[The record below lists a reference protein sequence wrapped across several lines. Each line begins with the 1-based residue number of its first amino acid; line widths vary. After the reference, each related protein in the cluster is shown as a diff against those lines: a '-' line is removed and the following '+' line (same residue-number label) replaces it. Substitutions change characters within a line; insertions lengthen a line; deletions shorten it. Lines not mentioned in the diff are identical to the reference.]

1 MARRINWDNT
11 TTIEDVVYFLRDDCK
26 AESLKALRTILEN
39 DDENIITLL
48 GNLWC
53 SNGSEGTMQVLRETV
68 GLAQAYNGHHWEGNE
83 LWYLMGL
90 SDKYDGK
97 YLFG

>member
-1 MARRINWDNT
+1 MARINFDNT

-26 AESLKALRTILEN
+26 AESLTALRTILEQS
-39 DDENIITLL
+39 DENLITLL
-48 GNLWC
+48 GELWRH
-53 SNGSEGTMQVLRETV
+53 NGSDGAMEILRKTV

-83 LWYLMGL
+83 LWYLMEL
-90 SDKYDGK
+90 SEKYDGK